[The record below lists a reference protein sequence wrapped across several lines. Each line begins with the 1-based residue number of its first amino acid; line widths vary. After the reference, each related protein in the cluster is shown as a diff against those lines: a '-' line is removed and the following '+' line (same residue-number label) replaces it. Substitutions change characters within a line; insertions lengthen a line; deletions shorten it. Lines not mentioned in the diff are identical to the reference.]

1 MFSNLVIS
9 VFVDA
14 TFSFDRQHTSI
25 LLLSTVMPTGAA
37 PLGVIVT
44 SDEQEETISDG
55 IKSLTAIL
63 PEKAF
68 FGEGS
73 QIGPYQM

>member
-1 MFSNLVIS
+1 MRRAHLHVQQSRDI

-25 LLLSTVMPTGAA
+25 VLLSTVMPTGAA
-37 PLGVIVT
+37 PLGVIGT

-68 FGEGS
+68 LVKVHR
-73 QIGPYQM
+73 